1 MAHAGRWRRGWSVHL
16 HCSRKA
22 RHLSDRRLTRD
33 NADIFLV
40 PITSAQLL
48 RPRRLNT
55 HITIQNSRTGATK
68 VAESIQPILFLISGP
83 KKILRRARVVTLR
96 AMPAPL
102 FKRWAPPNPSPKPSR
117 NPVDVVP
124 AKIPSPISDHVS
136 SPVASEKASTPKAA
150 KKPKKRKRD
159 AHDALEE
166 DDGSKK
172 HKAIFSKFEK
182 VSKLAEARSQQQN
195 DDDVEEGVVQAEEEL
210 HDLKPMPQPA
220 PVPEPSYEPSFSTLP
235 PWLSQPTTVESS
247 KSIPFTELGVD
258 AQFVK
263 RLEQLGFEDALAVQT
278 ALLPM
283 LHPGSEQHL
292 GDICVSARTG
302 SGKTLAYLLPIIE
315 ALKDRAVPILSA
327 VIVVPSR
334 QLVNQALQVAEEL
347 CAGTKIKVG
356 TALGNTA
363 FATEQKQ
370 LVQLRAQYNPR
381 RAKEMHEKASS
392 QFEISFVE
400 KRGIYDDLLGM
411 PIDHIPRYNSGV
423 DILICTPGRLVE
435 HIEHTTGFLL
445 SSVRWLVID
454 EADQLLNQNF
464 QGWTSVLMDALHGE
478 TPVEFMNAQERLYK
492 RERDNNSILSAI
504 LPARRQLTKV
514 VLSATMEKDLTKL
527 GTLRLKRPKL
537 VVVQDETTEIQPL
550 ENDENV
556 FELPT
561 TLDEY
566 AVHVGDG
573 SNKPLHLLHVLLTY
587 IFKDLKSHS
596 ARRSPNSDESAEDPD
611 SDEESTG
618 FSEQS
623 GRVLIFTKSTENAS
637 RLSHLLATLEP
648 AFKAYLSTMTRAL
661 TAEASRKLLKSFG
674 SGEVKILI
682 ASDAASRGLDIPD
695 ITHVINY
702 DIPTSITSYVHR
714 VGRTAR
720 AGKPGQAWTLFT
732 KTEAAWFLKQVAKG
746 DTIKRGHKKVKR
758 MEWKES
764 AVTADG
770 RKKAYRAALAELEGA
785 VKGGTG

>member
-1 MAHAGRWRRGWSVHL
+1 
-16 HCSRKA
+16 
-22 RHLSDRRLTRD
+22 
-33 NADIFLV
+33 
-40 PITSAQLL
+40 L
-48 RPRRLNT
+48 RT
-55 HITIQNSRTGATK
+55 
-68 VAESIQPILFLISGP
+68 
-83 KKILRRARVVTLR
+83 
-96 AMPAPL
+96 MPAPL
-102 FKRWAPPNPSPKPSR
+102 FKRYAPPKPAAKPAVKPTDER
-117 NPVDVVP
+117 P
-124 AKIPSPISDHVS
+124 AKGSSPIQER
-136 SPVASEKASTPKAA
+136 VASPPKSSTPKPA
-150 KKPKKRKRD
+150 KKAKKRKRD
-159 AHDALEE
+159 SEARDEQPEE
-166 DDGSKK
+166 TSKK

-182 VSKLAEARSQQQN
+182 VSKLAEARQQEE
-195 DDDVEEGVVQAEEEL
+195 DGDVQEEEEQVDGGEL
-210 HDLKPMPQPA
+210 HDLKPMPQPE
-220 PVPEPSYEPSFSTLP
+220 PVSEAGFEPTFSTLP
-235 PWLSQPTTVESS
+235 PWLSKPTTVESS
-247 KSIPFTELGVD
+247 KTLPFTELGVD
-258 AQFVK
+258 TQFVK
-263 RLEQLGFEDALAVQT
+263 RLEQQGFKDALAVQT

-283 LHPGSEQHL
+283 LHPGFEQHL
-292 GDICVSARTG
+292 GDICVSAKTG

-334 QLVNQALQVAEEL
+334 QLVNQAVQVAEDL

-370 LVQLRAQYNPR
+370 LVKLRAQYNPR
-381 RAKEMHEKASS
+381 GAKEMHERASE
-392 QFEISFVE
+392 QFRTGFVE
-400 KRGIYDDLLGM
+400 KGGIFDDLMGM
-411 PIDHIPRYNSGV
+411 PLDHVPRYDSGV

-445 SSVRWLVID
+445 NSVRWLVID
-454 EADQLLNQNF
+454 EADQLLSQNF
-464 QGWTSVLMDALHGE
+464 QGWASVLMDTLHGE
-478 TPVEFMNAQERLYK
+478 TPVDFMNAQERVYK
-492 RERDNNSILSAI
+492 RERDANSIWSAV

-537 VVVQDETTEIQPL
+537 VVVQDETTEVQSL
-550 ENDENV
+550 ETDDNV
-556 FELPT
+556 FELPS

-573 SNKPLHLLHVLLTY
+573 SNKPLHLLHVLLNY
-587 IFKDLKSHS
+587 VFEDLKSSGARDSLQPGSS
-596 ARRSPNSDESAEDPD
+596 ADQE
-611 SDEESTG
+611 SDEEEEEEGTG
-618 FSEQS
+618 GLSDQS
-623 GRVLIFTKSTENAS
+623 SRVLIFTKSTENAS
-637 RLSHLLATLEP
+637 RLSHLLSVLEP
-648 AFKAYLSTMTRAL
+648 AFKSHLSTMTRAL
-661 TAEASRKLLKSFG
+661 TAEASKRLLKSFG

-746 DTIKRGHKKVKR
+746 DTITRGHKKVKR

-764 AVTADG
+764 AVTSG

-785 VKGGTG
+785 VKGGAE